1 LLDPGCAIARH
12 LLADCPQRQPLIS
25 LTIAVRAGSRLLGAS
40 YGLLGD
46 EGQGGDAMQSFDLV
60 IRGGTVVTATD
71 SFAADVG
78 IRGETIAALGLGL
91 DAGRHEIDA
100 SGKLVMPGGVDS
112 HAHIEQLAASGLM
125 NADTFESATASAAFG
140 GTTTVIPF
148 AAQHVGMSLTKVVDD
163 YHRLAERGSI
173 VDYAFHMII
182 ADPTELTL
190 TKELPP
196 LVNAGHSSIKIF
208 MTYDRLKLDD
218 EQVLDVLSAARH
230 NRAFVMVHAENHA
243 MISWMSKRLLA
254 GGYTAPKYH
263 AVSHPRV
270 GEAEAFTRLISCAS
284 LIDQPIMIYH
294 VSTADGAAVIR
305 EARGQGKKIFAETC
319 PQYLFLTK
327 ADIDRPGLDGAKWIC
342 SPPLRESTD
351 QQALWRALAQG
362 DLQVISS
369 DHAPYAFDQ
378 TGKLSAGS
386 DPTFKQIPNGLPGL
400 QARLPL
406 LFDAMVS
413 KRRFDANR
421 FVAWTATEPAK
432 IYGLHPKKG
441 SIVIGG
447 DADVALWDPLKEV
460 TFSDATV
467 KDRSNYTPWAGRT
480 VKGWPVTVIR
490 RGAVIVENNALQAAP
505 GTGRFIPR
513 TAGSAAEPFGRPA
526 PEFDPQFNF
535 SAKLD

>member
-1 LLDPGCAIARH
+1 MVYSMMKAN
-12 LLADCPQRQPLIS
+12 
-25 LTIAVRAGSRLLGAS
+25 
-40 YGLLGD
+40 
-46 EGQGGDAMQSFDLV
+46 GGDPMQSFDLV

-71 SFAADVG
+71 SFTADVG

-91 DAGRHEIDA
+91 DAGRREINA

-182 ADPTELTL
+182 ADPTESTL
-190 TKELPP
+190 TKELPA
-196 LVNAGHSSIKIF
+196 LVKAGHSSVKIF

-218 EQVLDVLSAARH
+218 EQVLDVLSAARY

-243 MISWMSKRLLA
+243 MIAWMSKRLLA
-254 GGYTAPKYH
+254 GGYSAPKYH

-284 LIDQPIMIYH
+284 LVDQPIMIYH
-294 VSTADGAAVIR
+294 VSTAEGAAVIR
-305 EARGQGKKIFAETC
+305 EARGQGKKVFAETC

-362 DLQVISS
+362 DLQLISS

-378 TGKLSAGS
+378 TGKLNAGG

-432 IYGLHPKKG
+432 IYGLYPKKG

-447 DADVALWDPLKEV
+447 DADVALWDSAKEV

-513 TAGSAAEPFGRPA
+513 TAGSAAEPLGRPA

-535 SAKLD
+535 NAKLD